1 MLILIIYVIALS
13 NDPRRTVG
21 PDFLAYTNVTKTDTA
36 VLQCNA
42 SNTHGYIFANAYLRV
57 RGE

>member
-1 MLILIIYVIALS
+1 MS
-13 NDPRRTVG
+13 SDPRRTVG
-21 PDFLAYTNVTKTDTA
+21 PDFLAYTNVTKTDTE
-36 VLQCNA
+36 VIQCNA